1 MFLEIA
7 FSAKAD
13 LISRLDGQA
22 VYDSGFN
29 ITWLAN
35 VNCRA
40 GYSFDDAGPNDTAHV
55 TGRTGIMLFR
65 LSDCQLGSVITH
77 RFLPA
82 SLAW

>member
-1 MFLEIA
+1 MREKINNKIIIIFWGLFLEIA

-35 VNCRA
+35 ANA
-40 GYSFDDAGPNDTAHV
+40 G
-55 TGRTGIMLFR
+55 L
-65 LSDCQLGSVITH
+65 VILLMMPGQMT
-77 RFLPA
+77 L
-82 SLAW
+82 LT